1 MGGAVHKMIQN
12 IKEDFLNAESEIEAV
27 QFEIDETLDG
37 QGAAAKA
44 TFDRLGLSNGTV
56 NQLYGAYC
64 AIDTDGGGSVSDT
77 EFYTF
82 FRLDESKFTN
92 RAFFLFDKDA
102 TGEIDFE
109 EFVLA
114 VWNFCTIEG
123 DDLVR
128 FCFNLYDSDGGGTL
142 DSEEL
147 KELVQAVL
155 GPKIDHDGKKAKE
168 LMEDL
173 ALDANGEANV
183 KAFREFA
190 RRKPDA
196 LEPCYVLQRRL
207 RARIV
212 GDAFWMSL
220 ARKRKAMIR
229 GELKKTEEKIK
240 NLADNA
246 KLVVDDSGN
255 QFIRAGDDVEAA
267 KLAQQAKADQLLY
280 LGTEVERAL
289 SRVKRVKE
297 VRDEMERTKAEWEEG
312 AADENEGVGMLM
324 KMEDPGATERAEQS
338 VLKGINKDLRG
349 ALKVGENVEFRDFDV
364 KRTKSGRNRK
374 GRRRRRLSTAVRYK
388 GTTPKYMRL
397 GDTDYV
403 NGDQGNKGGEEDG
416 DPAIEENYGEWD
428 DDVRNEDQLY

>member
-1 MGGAVHKMIQN
+1 MGGAVTTLIKN
-12 IKEDFLNAESEIEAV
+12 IKEDFLNQESEIEAV
-27 QFEIDETLDG
+27 QFEIDESLPG
-37 QGAAAKA
+37 QGASAKA
-44 TFDRLGLSNGTV
+44 TFTRLGLSNGTV

-142 DSEEL
+142 DAHEL

-155 GPKIDHDGKKAKE
+155 GEKIDHDGKKATE
-168 LMEDL
+168 LMSYL
-173 ALDANGEANV
+173 TLDSNGEANL
-183 KAFREFA
+183 KAFREFS
-190 RRKPDA
+190 RNKPEA
-196 LEPCYVLQRRL
+196 LDPCYVLQRRL

-229 GELKKTEEKIK
+229 GELKKTTDKIQS
-240 NLADNA
+240 LADNA
-246 KLVVDDSGN
+246 KLVTDDSGQ
-255 QFIRAGDDVEAA
+255 QFIRSGDDVEAA
-267 KLAQQAKADQLLY
+267 RKEQQKKADGLLY
-280 LGTEVERAL
+280 KGTEMERAL
-289 SRVKRVKE
+289 ARVKRVKA
-297 VRDEMERTKAEWEEG
+297 VRDEMERTKDEWEEG
-312 AADENEGVGMLM
+312 AADENEGVGMKKNLHVALA
-324 KMEDPGATERAEQS
+324 EDEEVNTVIHVDPAT
-338 VLKGINKDLRG
+338 
-349 ALKVGENVEFRDFDV
+349 
-364 KRTKSGRNRK
+364 
-374 GRRRRRLSTAVRYK
+374 GRRYIWT
-388 GTTPKYMRL
+388 
-397 GDTDYV
+397 
-403 NGDQGNKGGEEDG
+403 
-416 DPAIEENYGEWD
+416 
-428 DDVRNEDQLY
+428 